1 MNESLEF
8 HYKEMVRLAS
18 IFDSHSKDA
27 FNDFKLLGA
36 VGALLSWGPLS
47 LSFEQI
53 QPKAMLLG
61 FLAILAV
68 TGLVG
73 IFALMRQ
80 SVVNFQLKEL
90 IFFETQIRQ
99 CLNGPELATFRVA
112 EHWAAWSKT
121 RQRRLGQHF
130 YFLFYFV
137 ILAVPCVAL
146 FPNRFYMGIYV
157 AAAMVVF
164 AFHFR
169 ALSIVYPKG
178 DRA

>member
-8 HYKEMVRLAS
+8 HYKEMVRLAA

-47 LSFEQI
+47 LSFEKN
-53 QPKAMLLG
+53 QPKVMLLG

-90 IFFETQIRQ
+90 IFFETRIRQ
-99 CLNGPELATFRVA
+99 CLNEPELETFRVA
-112 EHWAAWSKT
+112 EHWVAWSKT
-121 RQRRLGQHF
+121 RQRHLGEHF

-146 FPNRFYMGIYV
+146 FPNWFSMGIYV
-157 AAAMVVF
+157 VAVIVVF
-164 AFHFR
+164 AFHYR

-178 DRA
+178 DLA

>member
-8 HYKEMVRLAS
+8 HYKEMVRLAAV
-18 IFDSHSKDA
+18 FDSHSKDA

-47 LSFEQI
+47 SSFEQI
-53 QPKAMLLG
+53 QPKTMLLG

-73 IFALMRQ
+73 LFALMRQ
-80 SVVNFQLKEL
+80 SVVNYQIKEL
-90 IFFETQIRQ
+90 KFFETQIRQ
-99 CLNGPELATFRVA
+99 CLSGSELETFRVA
-112 EHWAAWSKT
+112 EHWLAWAKT

-146 FPNRFYMGIYV
+146 YPNWIYMGIYV
-157 AAAMVVF
+157 VV
-164 AFHFR
+164 ALVVIALHFR
-169 ALSIVYPKG
+169 ALSIVYPKE
-178 DRA
+178 DIA